1 MLLILCVPLITWP
14 LVKAGQVAWGPD
26 LLASLIL
33 LTATGHYFATFAR
46 AYGDREL
53 FQRFRTRFLLT
64 PVVLLVTFIA
74 MFASGNGPSL
84 VLVTTGWAFWHW
96 LAQAFGFAR
105 IYDIKVGSFGRWTS
119 WLDRA
124 LVISGFVG
132 AVVLTDGATA
142 EFANVFLQA
151 GLPLPNAAQ
160 FDVVQIVVVAAMV
173 MAGVA
178 YLANLITTIVRKQPW
193 SWQKQVMHVMTIGYY
208 WFAFAWLP
216 NVVVAYVLYEFF
228 HDIQYYAITWLTCRQ
243 RVRRPGTTSWL
254 SRMFRPSWIATL
266 GFVLLMTACG
276 GMDILGRN
284 FLYPE
289 GLNNQVW
296 MALILTFAILHYYY
310 DGFIWKARENTLG
323 SDLGINIG
331 LRAVVVPGLRHAA
344 AWGFFFVPIVAVM
357 AFSNDGLSK
366 REQTESLV
374 ALAPGDFLNQAEL
387 GLELANAGELPAAI
401 ECYEKSIAIYPDLA
415 QSRANF
421 GAALDLSGDLDGA
434 REQYEAALTC
444 RDQNGAHSRAHINLG
459 VILLVQGERELAQEH
474 LDAGR
479 KLGGEAPVG
488 RMMALAAALLPD
500 AEKRQQKLYAAVL
513 LLDPE
518 QLEARYEVASR
529 LLAQGRFE
537 QAASDFRFLVERSPQ
552 VTLGMIGLAKAQ
564 VELGQVQEARLT
576 VARVLQL
583 TPSDPAALALHA
595 RLNGR

>member
-105 IYDIKVGSFGRWTS
+105 IYDIKVGSFGYWTAL
-119 WLDRA
+119 LDKA
-124 LVISGFVG
+124 LVVSWFVG

-142 EFANVFLQA
+142 EFASVVLQA

-173 MAGVA
+173 VAGVA

-323 SDLGINIG
+323 SDLGINSG

-357 AFSNDGLSK
+357 AFSADGLSK

-374 ALAPGDFLNQAEL
+374 ALAPGDFFNQAEL

-459 VILLVQGERELAQEH
+459 VILLVEGERELAQVH
-474 LDAGR
+474 FDAGR
-479 KLGGEAPVG
+479 NLGGVDPVN
-488 RMMALAAALLPD
+488 RMSGLAGALSPD
-500 AEKRQQKLYAAVL
+500 AKERQQKLYAAIL
-513 LLDPE
+513 LLDPKNDY
-518 QLEARYEVASR
+518 ARYEVASQ

-537 QAASDFRFLVERSPQ
+537 QAASEFRILVKNSPT
-552 VTLGMIGLAKAQ
+552 VTLGMMGLAKAQ
-564 VELGQVQEARLT
+564 VELGQLQEARLT

-583 TPSDPAALALHA
+583 TPLDLAALALQA
-595 RLNGR
+595 RLDGR

>member
-1 MLLILCVPLITWP
+1 VLLILCVPLITWP

-119 WLDRA
+119 RLDKA
-124 LVISGFVG
+124 LVISWFVG

-142 EFANVFLQA
+142 EFASVVLQA

-173 MAGVA
+173 VAGVA

-323 SDLGINIG
+323 SDLGINSG

-344 AWGFFFVPIVAVM
+344 SWGFFFVPIVAVM
-357 AFSNDGLSK
+357 AFGTDGLSK

-387 GLELANAGELPAAI
+387 GLELAMAGELPAAI
-401 ECYEKSIAIYPDLA
+401 ECYEKSIAIYPGLA

-434 REQYEAALTC
+434 REQYEAAFAC

-459 VILLVQGERELAQEH
+459 VILLVQGERELAQVH
-474 LDAGR
+474 FDAGH

-488 RMMALAAALLPD
+488 RMMGMAAQLPPG
-500 AEKRQQKLYAAVL
+500 AEKRQQELYAAVL

-518 QLEARYEVASR
+518 QLEARYNVASR

-537 QAASDFRFLVERSPQ
+537 QAARDFRFLVERSPQ

-564 VELGQVQEARLT
+564 VELGQVQEARLM
-576 VARVLQL
+576 VARVLQINK
-583 TPSDPAALALHA
+583 SDPDALALHA